1 MSWQNLD
8 WIDVEVWEYDT
19 VLNDL
24 IREPYLAAYSV
35 LAKTYQAR
43 KANYEEEV
51 NNAGSGAE
59 VEAANQQLMYSDY
72 RWDEQ
77 TRALAA
83 MTIGLL
89 ASQNKLF
96 LEGVKRLFDKLYPR
110 NTKGYPGKS
119 NLHKEI
125 AEYKSRFGVDL
136 CKLERFETI
145 REVGLARD
153 CCLHNDGVPTK
164 EYRAQTGQ
172 RLVGHDD
179 RIALTPELLDV
190 LILEISA
197 FSRDL
202 SSKLKAVRENAKSK
216 HQKG

>member
-1 MSWQNLD
+1 MSWHNLD

-19 VLNDL
+19 ALNDL
-24 IREPYLAAYSV
+24 VREPYLAAYLA

-51 NNAGSGAE
+51 INAGSEAD

-77 TRALAA
+77 SRALAA
-83 MTIGLL
+83 MALGLF

-96 LEGVKRLFDKLYPR
+96 LDSVKRLFDQLYPR
-110 NTKGYPGKS
+110 KKKGYPGKS

-136 CKLERFETI
+136 CKLEGFETV

-153 CCLHNDGVPTK
+153 CCLHNGGVPTR

-172 RLVGHDD
+172 RLIGHDD
-179 RIALTPELLDV
+179 RIALAPDLLDV

-202 SSKLKAVRENAKSK
+202 ASKLKAVHENAKSK
-216 HQKG
+216 DKGD